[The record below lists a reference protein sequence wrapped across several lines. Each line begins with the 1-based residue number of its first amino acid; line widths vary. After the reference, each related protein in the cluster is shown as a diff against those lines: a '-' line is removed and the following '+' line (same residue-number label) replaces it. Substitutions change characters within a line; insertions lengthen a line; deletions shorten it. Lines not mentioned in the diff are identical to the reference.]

1 MENYRFGDNTI
12 VHSIGFNP
20 WKIESI
26 LTNGILSKSEASK
39 NNVWYARNYFGY
51 NFDDYISMT
60 RYMYVSFGDKN
71 TSFYNYTLKGITLIV
86 EDQDFIYNHKDMYFN
101 YPDEVFVK
109 DKVDKENIKGILLP
123 LKYLDYLLEELPM
136 FNLKST
142 SYVNIKHTCDD
153 LINYLKTLN
162 YDVNMPLYNIYL
174 NDLYQVI
181 LKLQKDENNSM
192 LLEEFM
198 ECKISLNEF
207 IAKEVQNAFDKKFNK
222 NFTTLEEMATFIAE
236 KYNKKIY
243 YIDNLKYVR

>member
-1 MENYRFGDNTI
+1 MNYNFNDNTLL
-12 VHSIGFNP
+12 HSVMFNP
-20 WKIESI
+20 FKLESI
-26 LTNGILSKSEASK
+26 LQNGIMSFNEASK
-39 NNVWYARNYFGY
+39 SNFYFTRNTFGY

-174 NDLYQVI
+174 NDLYQVV

>member
-1 MENYRFGDNTI
+1 MNYNFNDNTLL
-12 VHSIGFNP
+12 HSVMFNP
-20 WKIESI
+20 FKLESI
-26 LTNGILSKSEASK
+26 LQNGIMSFNEASK
-39 NNVWYARNYFGY
+39 SNFSFTRNTFGY

-174 NDLYQVI
+174 NDLYQVV

-222 NFTTLEEMATFIAE
+222 
-236 KYNKKIY
+236 KIY

>member
-1 MENYRFGDNTI
+1 MYFMNYNFNDNTLL
-12 VHSIGFNP
+12 HSVMFNP
-20 WKIESI
+20 FKLESI
-26 LTNGILSKSEASK
+26 LQNGIMSFNEASK
-39 NNVWYARNYFGY
+39 SNFSFTRNTFGY

-109 DKVDKENIKGILLP
+109 DKVGKENIKGILLP

-174 NDLYQVI
+174 NI
-181 LKLQKDENNSM
+181 LK
-192 LLEEFM
+192 
-198 ECKISLNEF
+198 I
-207 IAKEVQNAFDKKFNK
+207 NK
-222 NFTTLEEMATFIAE
+222 NDATKNIFFEM
-236 KYNKKIY
+236 IY
-243 YIDNLKYVR
+243 TKLF